1 MIKRLTAV
9 ILLLACFLLSS
20 CRSEKEAIWQPPQND
35 PGQNQEGQKNEG
47 DPSEPEIDGTPD
59 NEAEPSISL
68 LDLSIIE
75 QDGMTVEHVF
85 MASEDII
92 FIFTSKYQNGTVSE
106 QSYLYTYS
114 LNQEPNEMCQR
125 RQNSVM
131 LFEING

>member
-1 MIKRLTAV
+1 MA
-9 ILLLACFLLSS
+9 AF
-20 CRSEKEAIWQPPQND
+20 QND

-92 FIFTSKYQNGTVSE
+92 FIFTSNIKTE
-106 QSYLYTYS
+106 Q
-114 LNQEPNEMCQR
+114 CR
-125 RQNSVM
+125 NSHI
-131 LFEING
+131 FIHIP